1 MLINSKDLIAGAVF
15 IAIGAVFTIGAMI
28 DLRMGTAFQMGPGYF
43 PTVIG
48 GILIV
53 LGILIALTA
62 VGSAPSP
69 YGPVSWRGLM
79 LITLAPI
86 LFGVLVRGLGLVLSL
101 GLVVAI
107 STFASRRMTAP
118 LALALTAG
126 LTLFCIA
133 VFSYGLGLPLRLFGP
148 WVPI

>member
-1 MLINSKDLIAGAVF
+1 MSINSKDLIAGAIF
-15 IAIGAVFTIGAMI
+15 MAIGAVFAVGAWL
-28 DLRMGTAFQMGPGYF
+28 DLRLGTAFQMGPGYF

-48 GILIV
+48 GILIA
-53 LGILIALTA
+53 LGLTIALSA
-62 VGSAPSP
+62 IGSEPSP
-69 YGPVSWRGLM
+69 YGPVSWRGLI

-86 LFGVLVRGLGLVLSL
+86 LFGMLVRGLGLVLSL

-107 STFASRRMTAP
+107 STFASRRMTVP

-133 VFSYGLGLPLRLFGP
+133 VFSYGLGLPLRLFGS